1 MKIMVCY
8 NGTEPSKQAL
18 RTGREYAKR
27 FAAEMIVVMSLE
39 KGGPDNQGEINEAKD
54 ALAYAKSL
62 VETEGITCR
71 TDLLIHGMEPGRDLV
86 EFATSN
92 DVDLMAIGIVRKS
105 KVGKLFFGSTA
116 QYVILNAPCPVL
128 SLK

>member
-18 RTGREYAKR
+18 RTAREYAKR

-62 VETEGITCR
+62 VETEGIACR

-86 EFATSN
+86 EFAIAN